1 MFIIIFF
8 SLFVLILYLN
18 NTASKQ
24 VDPFE
29 DYASKLLTLQ
39 ELIIERSSGYEAP
52 KKTSRLEL
60 YFNEIERI
68 DALSNDKE
76 KELANDIQ
84 NGDQKSLEILVRS
97 HLKNVIQIAQEISS
111 HLHPELIHEGNLGLI
126 EAGKEYDGKSIF
138 RKFAKPYVIKY
149 IQKELAEHP
158 DNYKDPYVEPSKIR
172 VRVCGTCLVNRK
184 HQTT

>member
-1 MFIIIFF
+1 MFIIICF
-8 SLFVLILYLN
+8 LISILVIYLN
-18 NTASKQ
+18 SRIKPI
-24 VDPFE
+24 DYFE
-29 DYASKLLTLQ
+29 EYNARYMYP
-39 ELIIERSSGYEAP
+39 IECPAIKRKSQ
-52 KKTSRLEL
+52 LEL
-60 YFNEIERI
+60 YFNEIKRI

-84 NGDQKSLEILVRS
+84 NGDQNSLEILVKS
-97 HLKNVIQIAQEISS
+97 HLKNVLQIAQEISS

-126 EAGKEYDGKSIF
+126 EAGREYDGKSIF

-158 DNYKDPYVEPSKIR
+158 DNYKAPYVEPSKTR

>member
-1 MFIIIFF
+1 MFIIICF
-8 SLFVLILYLN
+8 LISILVIYLIHLN
-18 NTASKQ
+18 STIKPI
-24 VDPFE
+24 DYFE
-29 DYASKLLTLQ
+29 EYNARYMSP
-39 ELIIERSSGYEAP
+39 IEYPTIKRESQ
-52 KKTSRLEL
+52 LEL
-60 YFNEIERI
+60 YFKEVENYH
-68 DALSNDKE
+68 ALSNAKE

-84 NGDQKSLEILVRS
+84 NGDQKSLEILVKS

-126 EAGKEYDGKSIF
+126 EAGREYDGKSIF

-158 DNYKDPYVEPSKIR
+158 DNYKDPYVEPSKTR

>member
-84 NGDQKSLEILVRS
+84 NGDQNSLEILVKS
-97 HLKNVIQIAQEISS
+97 HLRNVIQIAQEISS

-126 EAGKEYDGKSIF
+126 EAGRAYEGKSTFI
-138 RKFAKPYVIKY
+138 KFARPYIIKN
-149 IQKELAEHP
+149 IKQALT
-158 DNYKDPYVEPSKIR
+158 DNPSYKQPYVEPPR
-172 VRVCGTCLVNRK
+172 VRICGTCLMNRK
-184 HQTT
+184 QTV

>member
-1 MFIIIFF
+1 MFIIICF
-8 SLFVLILYLN
+8 LISILVIYLIHLNSTIKPIDYFEEYNALYM
-18 NTASKQ
+18 S
-24 VDPFE
+24 P
-29 DYASKLLTLQ
+29 
-39 ELIIERSSGYEAP
+39 IEYPTIKRKSQ
-52 KKTSRLEL
+52 LEL
-60 YFNEIERI
+60 YFKEVENYH
-68 DALSNDKE
+68 ALSNAKE

-84 NGDQKSLEILVRS
+84 NGDQKSLEILVKS

-126 EAGKEYDGKSIF
+126 EAGREYDGKSIF

-158 DNYKDPYVEPSKIR
+158 DNYKDPYVEPSKTR

>member
-84 NGDQKSLEILVRS
+84 NGDQKSLEILVKS
-97 HLKNVIQIAQEISS
+97 HLRNVIQIVQEINS
-111 HLHPELIHEGNLGLI
+111 HLHQELINEGNLGLI
-126 EAGKEYDGKSIF
+126 EGGRAYDGKSIF
-138 RKFAKPYVIKY
+138 RKFARPYIVKNIK
-149 IQKELAEHP
+149 QSLG
-158 DNYKDPYVEPSKIR
+158 DNPSYKQPYVELPR
-172 VRVCGTCLVNRK
+172 GVCMTCLMNRK
-184 HQTT
+184 QKV